1 MDSKSGYSGLR
12 KISFKSGLVS
22 SRASLTSSGE
32 DASLALGG
40 QHPSSDGL
48 TIKMP
53 YPRDFEILGW
63 CPVGPVLPHGEKVPL

>member
-32 DASLALGG
+32 DASLALVG
-40 QHPSSDGL
+40 HPSSDGL

-63 CPVGPVLPHGEKVPL
+63 YPVGPVLPHGEKVSL